1 MISFFM
7 RYYRE
12 MINGKVYSGKLID
25 KSLKWYWIW
34 IDIDIDIDIDK
45 LIALVTLFFYS
56 YFSLKIIFV

>member
-12 MINGKVYSGKLID
+12 MMYVSVYRVKLID

-34 IDIDIDIDIDK
+34 IDIDMD
-45 LIALVTLFFYS
+45 
-56 YFSLKIIFV
+56 